1 MMGAITMRRWL
12 IFAAALACLLQD
24 VSAAFSQPKP
34 KLRPLRI
41 ALPSH
46 AVSSSP
52 IYIARSLGI
61 FESYGFDPQILV
73 LEPRAALAA
82 LLTGDLDFYTAAGTT
97 GRAALRNVPVRVV
110 MVAMNRSDQCVVAA
124 KEFTSV
130 EQLRGKTFGGYTAQA
145 SANIVLTEMLRRKG
159 LKPDDYKILN
169 IGTNRA
175 SALLSGSVPAAVLT
189 AVEAARLTRQG
200 FRVLARA
207 SDDIELSSGG
217 LGTAMASL
225 QNRRDVMRS
234 AVQAAMEGL
243 RIVATQKERVVPI
256 YMKQFALT
264 TEEAGFLYD
273 HVANSWAVEGKPS
286 VNANKLDFEL
296 TQRDMGLKEPPKM
309 EQIYDFS
316 LLDEI
321 AKK

>member
-1 MMGAITMRRWL
+1 MKLGISGFL
-12 IFAAALACLLQD
+12 IVTLTFIVTSSPARGQ
-24 VSAAFSQPKP
+24 KK

-46 AVSSSP
+46 AVSSTP

-61 FESYGFDPQILV
+61 FESLGFEPQILV

-97 GRAALRNVPVRVV
+97 GRAALRGVPVRVV
-110 MVAMNRSDQCVVAA
+110 MVSANRSDLCVVAA

-145 SANIVLTEMLRRKG
+145 SANIVLIELLRRKG
-159 LKPDDYKILN
+159 LRPDDYKILN
-169 IGTNRA
+169 IGSAR
-175 SALLSGSVPAAVLT
+175 SPALLSGTVPAAVLT
-189 AVEAARLTRQG
+189 AVEAARLMRQG

-207 SDDIELSSGG
+207 SDDIDLSSGG
-217 LGTAMASL
+217 LGTAIASL
-225 QNRRDVMRS
+225 QNKRDVMR
-234 AVQAAMEGL
+234 ATVQAALEGL
-243 RIVATQKERVVPI
+243 RITATQKDKVIPI

-264 TEEAGFLYD
+264 AEESSWVYD
-273 HVANSWAVEGKPS
+273 NVVRSWALDGKPTAA
-286 VNANKLDFEL
+286 ANKLDFEL

-309 EQIYDFS
+309 EQVYDFS

-321 AKK
+321 AAGKK

>member
-1 MMGAITMRRWL
+1 MVAGLLVVSGAV
-12 IFAAALACLLQD
+12 FA
-24 VSAAFSQPKP
+24 QPKP

-110 MVAMNRSDQCVVAA
+110 MVAMNRSDQCIVAA
-124 KEFTSV
+124 KEFTSI

-159 LKPDDYKILN
+159 LKPEDYKILN

-175 SALLSGSVPAAVLT
+175 SALLSGTIPAAVLT

-217 LGTAMASL
+217 LGTSMASI
-225 QNRRDVMRS
+225 QNRRDVIRS

-243 RIVATQKERVVPI
+243 RIVATQKERVVPV
-256 YMKQFALT
+256 YMKQFALN

-273 HVANSWAVEGKPS
+273 HVANSWAAEGKPS

-296 TQRDMGLKEPPKM
+296 TQRDMSLKEPPKM